1 MQIEVKIDQDAV
13 QQQVVQ
19 AIMNS
24 AIGSNIQKFIS
35 EALTKSGSYP
45 DHRTMVQKAVDS
57 AVSSQ
62 LTQIANDLIAT
73 KKDAIRAQMLDLLTD
88 DVIGKMCGAAWDVMN
103 ARLVE
108 RN

>member
-19 AIMNS
+19 AIMDS
-24 AIGSNIQKFIS
+24 AIGSNIQKYIT
-35 EALTKSGSYP
+35 EALTKSGDFRDP
-45 DHRTMVQKAVDS
+45 RTMVQKAVDS
-57 AVSSQ
+57 AVASQ
-62 LTQIANDLIAT
+62 LAQIANELIAT
-73 KKDAIRAQMLDLLTD
+73 KKDAIRAQMLELLTD
-88 DVIGKMCGAAWDVMN
+88 DVIDKMCSSAWAVMN